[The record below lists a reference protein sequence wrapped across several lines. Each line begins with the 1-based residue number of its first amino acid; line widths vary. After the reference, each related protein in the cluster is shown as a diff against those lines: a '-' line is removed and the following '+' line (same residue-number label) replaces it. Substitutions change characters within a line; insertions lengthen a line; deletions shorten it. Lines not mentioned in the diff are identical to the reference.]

1 MKYVQHEHASH
12 DPQVTA
18 RRDRATLLH
27 RRVQILGLLAIPC
40 LLIIVGVGLGP
51 LPLPWIAFL
60 AVFVMLLS
68 LYLFNACLLRENPRL
83 RKASRWRG
91 FRSTYQES
99 VMGLDER
106 EKLVIDQ
113 AFRTSYRIL
122 AMACY
127 LVGFCLF
134 LHQHCTCSLA
144 PGISSRCVW
153 WWLYFRGSTL
163 SSTIPPHHRRCLA
176 RERLGAGRRCSRALI
191 YAVSGS
197 VSPHPVQT

>member
-1 MKYVQHEHASH
+1 MKYVQHEHARH

-51 LPLPWIAFL
+51 FPLPWIAFL

-127 LVGFCLF
+127 LVAFCLF
-134 LHQHCTCSLA
+134 IINIAPAPLHLVYHLGVYGGACIFGGVLCLLQYLPTTVVAWHES
-144 PGISSRCVW
+144 VW
-153 WWLYFRGSTL
+153 VQEEE
-163 SSTIPPHHRRCLA
+163 A
-176 RERLGAGRRCSRALI
+176 RVR
-191 YAVSGS
+191 
-197 VSPHPVQT
+197 